1 MVENEIYF
9 YDNGFLKWNINKN
22 TSYIVENKTF
32 TGKICLLSLRN
43 KRKSMGE
50 RRSQRKRVR
59 TQLKVSIHKTIGQ
72 SLLNVSLE
80 ENLCILG
87 VQ

>member
-22 TSYIVENKTF
+22 TSYIAENKTF
-32 TGKICLLSLRN
+32 AGKICLVSFRN

-59 TQLKVSIHKTIGQ
+59 PQLKVSIHKTIGQ

-80 ENLCILG
+80 ENLCI
-87 VQ
+87 